1 MTAPHGVM
9 SAEEAAALNAALLE
23 AHACHDLA
31 ALVDLYA
38 RAADSQESAG
48 DIDAACFFLT
58 QAFVFGLEAGD
69 ARAAELNRR
78 LVAYGRAWPLDL

>member
-58 QAFVFGLEAGD
+58 HAYIFGLELDHPDVPALH
-69 ARAAELNRR
+69 ARLAAE
-78 LVAYGRAWPLDL
+78 GRV

>member
-1 MTAPHGVM
+1 MTAALVTLTP
-9 SAEEAAALNAALLE
+9 EEVVALNAALLA
-23 AHACHDLA
+23 AHARHDLET
-31 ALVDLYA
+31 LVDLYA
-38 RAADSQESAG
+38 LAADSQEGAG

-58 QAFVFGLEAGD
+58 QAFVFALEAGV